1 MPAARRIHA
10 FESKVSFMPRLF
22 AAACCPPRR
31 LSSAVPRTEYGVVAD
46 CSGSR
51 RPLLAPQ
58 HRIRLP
64 EESAAT
70 PYSSRLPSARTT
82 RIALL
87 FGAVLAVASCN
98 HVEPQPREPTALANA
113 EVTERPQR
121 IVPSTARALEFAA
134 ALVGPERVAGLPK
147 QGFEYAT
154 LGADEARFAQLPRF
168 YAYRAEDILALKP
181 DLVLGDPW
189 QPGDT
194 DQRLLE
200 AGVRVV
206 RLPATVTWRDA
217 AQVLEQLG
225 KLLGET
231 EKATALIADLERRVT
246 ALETTAGRRKG
257 LRALPYSNFGSEG
270 FSAGAGTTVDEVLHL
285 AGLTNACPER
295 DHVKMDF
302 EQLLVIDPDLIVV
315 GAPLR
320 AEHGHAGDKGGASR
334 EVLLSEPRLAS
345 LRAVREKRIV
355 ELPPGLYA
363 CASHLVVEAAE
374 VLAQRVDELG
384 LAPAD
389 GAGGQH

>member
-10 FESKVSFMPRLF
+10 FESKVFAMSRLL
-22 AAACCPPRR
+22 AASCSPPQRLLSQSSKS
-31 LSSAVPRTEYGVVAD
+31 LSSPDRAVARRGRAVGFVLGVAL
-46 CSGSR
+46 
-51 RPLLAPQ
+51 LLASC
-58 HRIRLP
+58 HRA
-64 EESAAT
+64 ET
-70 PYSSRLPSARTT
+70 
-82 RIALL
+82 
-87 FGAVLAVASCN
+87 
-98 HVEPQPREPTALANA
+98 QPREPTALANA
-113 EVTERPQR
+113 AVAGRPQR
-121 IVPSTARALEFAA
+121 IVPSTARALEFTA

-154 LGADEARFAQLPRF
+154 LGADEERFAQLPRF

-217 AQVLEQLG
+217 AQVLDQLG
-225 KLLGET
+225 KLLGES
-231 EKATALIADLERRVT
+231 ERATALIADLERRVT
-246 ALETTAGRRKG
+246 ALEQTAGRRSG

-270 FSAGAGTTVDEVLHL
+270 FSAGAGTTVDEVLRL
-285 AGLTNACPER
+285 AGLTNACSER
-295 DHVKMDF
+295 DHVKMNF

-334 EVLLSEPRLAS
+334 EVLLAEPRLAS

-384 LAPAD
+384 LAPAGSD
-389 GAGGQH
+389 GGKH